1 MLESEWPHVKGSTLP
16 LGPHSAS
23 WVAAFWGWGGGVGVT
38 ALGSPVLGGPTA
50 VCRKQGSVP
59 GAWFNGHS
67 VNVHQVEG
75 RMLDP
80 GFPPLSLCP
89 GL

>member
-1 MLESEWPHVKGSTLP
+1 MAPCEGQHVTSGASQGP
-16 LGPHSAS
+16 LGGCLLG
-23 WVAAFWGWGGGVGVT
+23 VVGGVGVT
-38 ALGSPVLGGPTA
+38 ALGSPVLRGPTA

-67 VNVHQVEG
+67 VNVHRVEG

-89 GL
+89 HL